1 MLGKLLYTLAN
12 SSLGAIITHA
22 VVTED
27 GTHLA
32 SAESGDLIYW
42 SLQSRL
48 VIFSEKLPGINQL
61 ELNKPNDKCLVGG
74 LTPEEAD
81 LSQSDCDIWQDPP
94 AEPLETRLDTSS

>member
-22 VVTED
+22 VLTED

-32 SAESGDLIYW
+32 AAESGDLVYW

-61 ELNKPNDKCLVGG
+61 ELNKQNDKCLVGKG
-74 LTPEEAD
+74 RVWSLSWNLTTF
-81 LSQSDCDIWQDPP
+81 
-94 AEPLETRLDTSS
+94 ET